1 MAVTVSRVSVVDRMV
16 SKEYVQT
23 AHPYDRDLAFL
34 GAWIETGFS
43 SRGPWWVTVTALHCV
58 TGTGVSAVTWSARKK
73 IARVPVLELACDGV
87 MLQDRTQSAAQ
98 MLSTPPTRTG

>member
-23 AHPYDRDLAFL
+23 AHPYDRDLAPL

-43 SRGPWWVTVTALHCV
+43 SRSPWWATVTAFRRCEALEYRDPRGAGKKKSCV
-58 TGTGVSAVTWSARKK
+58 RPCWSL
-73 IARVPVLELACDGV
+73 PVVA
-87 MLQDRTQSAAQ
+87 
-98 MLSTPPTRTG
+98 